1 MVYQSREDKNNVKA
15 AAGIFRLN
23 GKFHHY
29 HRRFLPFPIPR
40 NRACASRICR
50 GTKTSTIQIEN
61 TPRLLVSTP
70 SRKETTSMSAKI
82 KLAALTAL
90 LTAFS
95 VYGTALAQSNGNLS
109 GHRASKPVQ
118 RLTAKIASATVYVPV
133 NAYGSAAPYSSP
145 ATQHRSA
152 NNNIVNKSG
161 QLEREEVRRLDDPNW
176 ILCHDL
182 SIC

>member
-1 MVYQSREDKNNVKA
+1 
-15 AAGIFRLN
+15 
-23 GKFHHY
+23 
-29 HRRFLPFPIPR
+29 
-40 NRACASRICR
+40 
-50 GTKTSTIQIEN
+50 
-61 TPRLLVSTP
+61 
-70 SRKETTSMSAKI
+70 MSAKI

-133 NAYGSAAPYSSP
+133 NAYGAAAPYSSP